1 MPSNFP
7 ELMARVTGAAED
19 LANILEFRADEQVV
33 FAESCTAGLIAATM
47 ATQPGI
53 SRFLCGSAVTYRREI
68 KEAWLGVSPELLTK
82 FSAVSA
88 EVTRAMVIGIMQRT
102 PQAKWGLAITG
113 HLGPAAPPE
122 LDGLVFIA
130 IGQSN
135 HVDGQIAVPPILR
148 EQSSIRLIE
157 TERVCRQYE
166 ATEYALRRLLR
177 HLLQPTEAPQL
188 SIE

>member
-1 MPSNFP
+1 MASKFP

-19 LANILEFRADEQVV
+19 LARILEFRAGERIV

-53 SRFLCGSAVTYRREI
+53 SRYLCGSTVTYRDEV

-88 EVTRAMVIGIMQRT
+88 EVTQAMVIGILQRT
-102 PQAKWGLAITG
+102 PQATWGLAITG

-130 IGQSN
+130 IGTWE
-135 HVDGQIAVPPILR
+135 HVDGQLAVQPVLR

-157 TERVCRQYE
+157 TDRVCRQYE

-177 HLLQPTEAPQL
+177 HLIQPIDTTRPPIA
-188 SIE
+188 